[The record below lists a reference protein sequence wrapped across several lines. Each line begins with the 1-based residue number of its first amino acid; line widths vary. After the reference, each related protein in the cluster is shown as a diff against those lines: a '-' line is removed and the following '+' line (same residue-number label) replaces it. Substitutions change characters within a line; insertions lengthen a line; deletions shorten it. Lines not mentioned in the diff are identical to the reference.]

1 VIYERE
7 VRDLGEIMME
17 EKKEQSPQTKAT
29 KRWWIWSSVLATV
42 LAFVVVVAVQKTM
55 AADIVV
61 YKSPTCG
68 CCGKWVEHMEQ
79 AGFSVDV
86 ENMNDVAPVKRELGV
101 PARMQSCHTAKV
113 GDYFVEGHVPAD
125 LVKRLLADKPD
136 IKGLTVPGMPM
147 GSPGME
153 GPRKDPYDV
162 IAVGKDGG
170 YRVYARR

>member
-1 VIYERE
+1 
-7 VRDLGEIMME
+7 MMD
-17 EKKEQSPQTKAT
+17 EKKEQSPQAKAS
-29 KRWWIWSSVLATV
+29 KQWWIWSSFLATV
-42 LAFVVVVAVQKTM
+42 LALVAVLAVQKTM

-68 CCGKWVEHMEQ
+68 CCGKWIEHMEK

-86 ENMNDVAPVKRELGV
+86 ENMSDVAPIKRELGV
-101 PARMQSCHTAKV
+101 PGRMQSCHTAKV
-113 GDYFVEGHVPAD
+113 GDYFIEGHVPAD

-153 GPRKDPYDV
+153 GPRKDPYYV
-162 IAVGKDGG
+162 IAVGKEGG